1 MKEDP
6 IETLRQQDANLRD
19 AIRLEEEALP
29 LMPVDLN
36 ARLMQRVEEERAK
49 EVTKR
54 RRVRMLWP
62 LVAAACVAALIAVF
76 LTPPKG
82 TPEDGMS
89 ARKPVAVKVDK
100 PKGEKETPHVEVPQK
115 ATQKEAPQRISIPSE
130 EKVAEQ
136 PKMKRPAVTTSQQ
149 LLAQKPVS
157 EEVVAEKAVAEDIA
171 AVVASST
178 EQSIP
183 ETPQNEMATVMLT
196 ERDIPI
202 TRPENYQYTPE
213 EIALMK
219 KQANEAYLKWVEL
232 ELEISK
238 YTLEKMAQK

>member
-6 IETLRQQDANLRD
+6 INTLRQQDTNLRD

-29 LMPVDLN
+29 PMPANLN
-36 ARLMQRVEEERAK
+36 VRLMQRVEEERAK
-49 EVTKR
+49 EAAKR
-54 RRVRMLWP
+54 KRVRVLWP
-62 LVAAACVAALIAVF
+62 LVAAACVAALIAVL

-82 TPEDGMS
+82 TSEDEVL
-89 ARKPVAVKVDK
+89 ARKPVAVKVEK
-100 PKGEKETPHVEVPQK
+100 SKTEKEVAQV
-115 ATQKEAPQRISIPSE
+115 EAPQKETQTEGSQRVSMPSK
-130 EKVAEQ
+130 EKVAKQ
-136 PKMKRPAVTTSQQ
+136 PKVMRPTATTAQP
-149 LLAQKPVS
+149 LLAQDTTSEKAATA
-157 EEVVAEKAVAEDIA
+157 EEV
-171 AVVASST
+171 AVVEPST
-178 EQSIP
+178 EQTVP
-183 ETPQNEMATVMLT
+183 EVSHNEMATVTLT

-202 TRPENYQYTPE
+202 TRPENYHYTPE

>member
-6 IETLRQQDANLRD
+6 IETLRQQDTNLRD

-100 PKGEKETPHVEVPQK
+100 PKREKETPHVEVPQK

-136 PKMKRPAVTTSQQ
+136 PKMKRPAATTSQP

-157 EEVVAEKAVAEDIA
+157 EEIVAKEALAEEVVA
-171 AVVASST
+171 VVESSV

-213 EIALMK
+213 EIALLK
-219 KQANEAYLKWVEL
+219 QQANEAYLKWVEL

>member
-6 IETLRQQDANLRD
+6 IETLRQQDTNLRD

-157 EEVVAEKAVAEDIA
+157 EKAVTEEVVA
-171 AVVASST
+171 VVDPST

>member
-1 MKEDP
+1 MKEYP
-6 IETLRQQDANLRD
+6 IETLRQQDTNLRD

-29 LMPVDLN
+29 PMPADLN

-49 EVTKR
+49 EAAKR

-89 ARKPVAVKVDK
+89 AGKPVAVKVDK
-100 PKGEKETPHVEVPQK
+100 PKMEKEAPHVEVPQK
-115 ATQKEAPQRISIPSE
+115 ATQVETPQRISIPSE
-130 EKVAEQ
+130 ENVAEQ
-136 PKMKRPAVTTSQQ
+136 PKVTRPATTTAQP
-149 LLAQKPVS
+149 LLTQKTVS
-157 EEVVAEKAVAEDIA
+157 KKAATAEEV
-171 AVVASST
+171 AVVESST
-178 EQSIP
+178 EQTTP
-183 ETPQNEMATVMLT
+183 ETPHNETATVVLT

>member
-1 MKEDP
+1 MKEDH
-6 IETLRQQDANLRD
+6 IDTLRQQDTNLRD

-29 LMPVDLN
+29 TMPADLN
-36 ARLMQRVEEERAK
+36 ARLMQRVEEERVK
-49 EVTKR
+49 EIAKR
-54 RRVRMLWP
+54 RRTRVLWP

-89 ARKPVAVKVDK
+89 TGKPVAVKVDK
-100 PKGEKETPHVEVPQK
+100 PKTEKEVPQVEASQK
-115 ATQKEAPQRISIPSE
+115 AIQAEAPQRISTPSE

-136 PKMKRPAVTTSQQ
+136 PKVKQPAATT
-149 LLAQKPVS
+149 AQPLIVQ
-157 EEVVAEKAVAEDIA
+157 ENAAEKAPLAEEV
-171 AVVASST
+171 AVVEPPT
-178 EQSIP
+178 EQTTTEVP
-183 ETPQNEMATVMLT
+183 HNEMATVMLT

-202 TRPENYQYTPE
+202 TRPENYKYTPE
-213 EIALMK
+213 EIALLK
-219 KQANEAYLKWVEL
+219 QQANEAYLKWVEL

>member
-6 IETLRQQDANLRD
+6 IETLRQQDTNLRD

-29 LMPVDLN
+29 PMPADLN

-49 EVTKR
+49 EVAKR
-54 RRVRMLWP
+54 RRVRMFWP

-89 ARKPVAVKVDK
+89 AGKPVAVKVDK
-100 PKGEKETPHVEVPQK
+100 PKREKEMPQVEVPQK
-115 ATQKEAPQRISIPSE
+115 ETQMEAPQRISIPSE

-136 PKMKRPAVTTSQQ
+136 PKMKRPAATTSRP
-149 LLAQKPVS
+149 LLAQKP
-157 EEVVAEKAVAEDIA
+157 VAEKAVAEEDV
-171 AVVASST
+171 AVVELPT

-183 ETPQNEMATVMLT
+183 EAPHNEKATVMLT

-219 KQANEAYLKWVEL
+219 KQANEAYMKWVEL